1 MSWLQLQQRL
11 YPRLQQTQQNSQ
23 GKLLV
28 TVIRAT
34 NLRLPGIH
42 WLPPQAVVALGNHEQ
57 RSPLGEAF
65 GPHPIFDWRVEL
77 PFTGHES
84 HLVFQVICEGQ
95 LMGSCV
101 LPLRDVLSASSG
113 FNRAL
118 PLREATGEGDER
130 SELFVR
136 VTREGDLEIP
146 PAQEQS
152 AERLRMKTSQVR
164 VTLRSLRM
172 EENLAIDKGSNKICA
187 YVVAACGQQTA
198 RTKAAFLT
206 AGQNDRN
213 KFVFN
218 GLPNSNFD
226 CGDLLRGKLDKYRS
240 VPTLEERR
248 TTDPQHG
255 YHMRIENGLQVTYS
269 NVQFTFWYQQ
279 QDLLELMVYDDLFMY
294 YPDNLVATG
303 AVQLNEAFRRAFT
316 QDGRLLDED
325 GKQPKVR
332 MHVNLAPS
340 LASLRPSG
348 TLTTATSVDDGG
360 TGSTAGSKI
369 GGEIELE
376 IEFMEEPIAC
386 PTALENTFR
395 QSLAQTKKAEEL
407 QRRSLQFL
415 AEIGRD
421 TRPSG
426 LPVLEDLFAEQRE
439 NLAILCCTCAV
450 VAARRVVGHEERVVA
465 VYANRLEDIVQEICE
480 VLLETG
486 TATGTVTELQLDLL
500 TCARRAVG
508 YKTVEEAADRYRQ
521 SCRSTQQM
529 EHLLPLGTLLCLLR
543 PCYGAL
549 LRSSLQRAAEAI
561 EPGATIFLELLE
573 RYLVAMGELQV
584 SDPLTLQLG
593 TDQAEIRELADTE
606 FTPGVEQQDQLRL
619 GRAAVY
625 ANFLPDID
633 GNRLLDAEMKEL
645 EKDTLPGQYPYIV
658 PGSLCIGGICGAL
671 MAFSVVETAE
681 IVHTLDTRV
690 FCHKDNQH
698 MAIMRASCWL
708 MQDSYLDSF
717 MEWVAESPAWFKGI
731 FLIAGFMDGKTAF
744 TNMRRRVLKMQE
756 LRLEA
761 IGPSLSPHKV
771 VCISGFL
778 RSLADVCQPWVV
790 DPDKPWT
797 SGQVY
802 FLRFETAVLYSLGL
816 QLSDLLARDLKR
828 SESVARFLLSCT
840 NLISFSQGL
849 ISTLLD
855 ELGDLIDRASA
866 RAQQVGKLL
875 ARQLVEAH
883 SNARRQAPFTVS
895 LMGYST
901 GGVVVQSCLRELQEM
916 VTDGNPVARDIVC
929 DAVMLGTPALALNED
944 WSKLRQLVSGRFIN
958 GFFAQDSFL
967 MSYQFRRG
975 GAPMAG
981 YSPLRAPDVENV
993 PMDSF
998 ITTHNEYAEQMP
1010 LILQRVFQGTV

>member
-1 MSWLQLQQRL
+1 M
-11 YPRLQQTQQNSQ
+11 
-23 GKLLV
+23 
-28 TVIRAT
+28 
-34 NLRLPGIH
+34 
-42 WLPPQAVVALGNHEQ
+42 
-57 RSPLGEAF
+57 
-65 GPHPIFDWRVEL
+65 
-77 PFTGHES
+77 
-84 HLVFQVICEGQ
+84 
-95 LMGSCV
+95 
-101 LPLRDVLSASSG
+101 
-113 FNRAL
+113 
-118 PLREATGEGDER
+118 
-130 SELFVR
+130 
-136 VTREGDLEIP
+136 
-146 PAQEQS
+146 
-152 AERLRMKTSQVR
+152 
-164 VTLRSLRM
+164 
-172 EENLAIDKGSNKICA
+172 
-187 YVVAACGQQTA
+187 
-198 RTKAAFLT
+198 
-206 AGQNDRN
+206 
-213 KFVFN
+213 
-218 GLPNSNFD
+218 
-226 CGDLLRGKLDKYRS
+226 
-240 VPTLEERR
+240 
-248 TTDPQHG
+248 
-255 YHMRIENGLQVTYS
+255 
-269 NVQFTFWYQQ
+269 
-279 QDLLELMVYDDLFMY
+279 
-294 YPDNLVATG
+294 
-303 AVQLNEAFRRAFT
+303 
-316 QDGRLLDED
+316 
-325 GKQPKVR
+325 
-332 MHVNLAPS
+332 
-340 LASLRPSG
+340 
-348 TLTTATSVDDGG
+348 
-360 TGSTAGSKI
+360 
-369 GGEIELE
+369 
-376 IEFMEEPIAC
+376 
-386 PTALENTFR
+386 
-395 QSLAQTKKAEEL
+395 
-407 QRRSLQFL
+407 
-415 AEIGRD
+415 
-421 TRPSG
+421 
-426 LPVLEDLFAEQRE
+426 
-439 NLAILCCTCAV
+439 

-816 QLSDLLARDLKR
+816 QLSDLLARPFWLKVPD
-828 SESVARFLLSCT
+828 SYWA
-840 NLISFSQGL
+840 
-849 ISTLLD
+849 
-855 ELGDLIDRASA
+855 ASA
-866 RAQQVGKLL
+866 SVVDFCWGVLD
-875 ARQLVEAH
+875 
-883 SNARRQAPFTVS
+883 S
-895 LMGYST
+895 L
-901 GGVVVQSCLRELQEM
+901 Q
-916 VTDGNPVARDIVC
+916 
-929 DAVMLGTPALALNED
+929 
-944 WSKLRQLVSGRFIN
+944 W
-958 GFFAQDSFL
+958 
-967 MSYQFRRG
+967 
-975 GAPMAG
+975 
-981 YSPLRAPDVENV
+981 
-993 PMDSF
+993 
-998 ITTHNEYAEQMP
+998 
-1010 LILQRVFQGTV
+1010 